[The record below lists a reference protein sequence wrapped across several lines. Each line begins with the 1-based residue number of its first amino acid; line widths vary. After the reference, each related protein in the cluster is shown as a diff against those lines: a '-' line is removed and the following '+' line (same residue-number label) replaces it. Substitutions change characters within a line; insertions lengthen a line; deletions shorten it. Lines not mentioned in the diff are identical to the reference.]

1 MITLIKDGQFC
12 QIEYEN
18 ESSPTDASPSD
29 AVHTFQITESEIKTV
44 TDTLPQLY
52 NLFVFWFLVWFGL
65 QMLSRI
71 KNAFFKSTKG
81 VDD

>member
-12 QIEYEN
+12 HIEYDN
-18 ESSPTDASPSD
+18 EASPTDASPTD

-52 NLFVFWFLVWFGL
+52 NLFVF
-65 QMLSRI
+65 
-71 KNAFFKSTKG
+71 
-81 VDD
+81 